1 MHEVITGGNMA
12 EYGLKYVANFDSRK
26 EAGAKAF
33 TLEIWQK
40 DLPQSFEAKTI
51 RAWRGLTLEVDGD
64 DDPVSPIQKTIVNFT
79 LVDAPEIADAATEK
93 SGDWQEFFTP
103 DSTMYK
109 VIIKQGQQYLWSGFI
124 TPDNWQESLDY
135 RGAVT
140 ITARDNIGHL
150 QDFDFDLQGDK
161 AGTATIANLLKAAID
176 KIDFRM
182 AIYYLIGDWEYQS
195 DHKWILYDN
204 SELADF
210 RVNVSQFEGKNWY
223 EVLEAVLSSLGLFLR
238 YTGKNQYVV
247 SHLRYL
253 PWLGNPTRQ
262 DTDVQDVIFLGGG
275 TRTYKPA
282 YKRIVE
288 NVKYDFSEE
297 AQYDA
302 ADGLSLSTSTDT
314 YTTDISVMMQERP
327 ATYSQITGA
336 ITQNTNTAAK
346 GWQAG
351 RGFGPLHGRTSSEL
365 DLDHV
370 ALLAANEQ
378 TASRVYIY
386 DIDTLLAGM
395 NGTLEL
401 QFAESPAIYAQRRGR
416 QPEYVLLSNSTTGG
430 SGGSTQRKEFT
441 PHLSSLKYALAYTTL
456 DGTTYYKTETSWQT
470 SSKILEYNEDQ
481 TAGSISFNLED
492 SSTLIGQTLM
502 RTAGRLR
509 LVLSDIYFNVG
520 DANKILTP
528 QGCGIYMA
536 VTGIS
541 LVAKTNGKLES
552 DKTTTINN
560 DDYNVTETRT
570 PDIGFLSR
578 DVVWQTP
585 QNYGNAVYYEN
596 SEGLVAPVLQRVTWA
611 GVTSPFPVFLH
622 KQILQY
628 HREPMQLL
636 EGDCMPSPAGL
647 WNYNSIVRYK
657 GHKFLLQG
665 GTYDFVSGIMSG
677 VRLHEFEQ
685 YDDIWSEDTPDVG
698 GVWSVTLVSAG
709 ENKVAVIRA
718 LVNSAGISLTDAKTM
733 ADNSPALV
741 GDNYT
746 NSEAQSIQEAIAAAG
761 GTATIA
767 EVTIN

>member
-1 MHEVITGGNMA
+1 MHEVITGGRDMA

-109 VIIKQGQQYLWSGFI
+109 VIIKQGQQFLWSGFI

-150 QDFDFDLQGDK
+150 QDFDFDLQGDN

-176 KIDFRM
+176 KIDFQM
-182 AIYYLIGDWEYQS
+182 AIYYLLGEWEYQS
-195 DHKWILYDN
+195 AHKWILYDN

-223 EVLEAVLSSLGLFLR
+223 DVVESVLSSLGLFIR
-238 YTGKNQYVV
+238 YTGNNQYVV

-253 PWLGNPTRQ
+253 PWLGNPTQ
-262 DTDVQDVIFLGGG
+262 QSTDVQDVVFLGGG

-288 NVKYDFSEE
+288 NMKYDFSEE
-297 AQYDA
+297 AKFDIME
-302 ADGLSLSTSTDT
+302 GLSPDNNILQYTYESKYDNPNGINITETDT
-314 YTTDISVMMQERP
+314 GYY
-327 ATYSQITGA
+327 ALNKGG
-336 ITQNTNTAAK
+336 NTA
-346 GWQAG
+346 GWQYGAG
-351 RGFGPLHGRTSSEL
+351 FLNAEKLEVIDRYSTEILLDKASTALIVANNTEQSKLARTYKFANVAKPSGIIRLTFDSNCYLTIKNKSITSCPSHLSRLTWALRYEVAGKSYYLNKNLHGYKWGDNVQILTYADMAEDSI
-365 DLDHV
+365 DLDFSV
-370 ALLAANEQ
+370 DLNDQNIQGGGDIYLL
-378 TASRVYIY
+378 
-386 DIDTLLAGM
+386 IDSVTFQHSVFYFPYETDP
-395 NGTLEL
+395 NT
-401 QFAESPAIYAQRRGR
+401 
-416 QPEYVLLSNSTTGG
+416 
-430 SGGSTQRKEFT
+430 
-441 PHLSSLKYALAYTTL
+441 
-456 DGTTYYKTETSWQT
+456 TETINT
-470 SSKILEYNEDQ
+470 
-481 TAGSISFNLED
+481 T
-492 SSTLIGQTLM
+492 T
-502 RTAGRLR
+502 
-509 LVLSDIYFNVG
+509 
-520 DANKILTP
+520 
-528 QGCGIYMA
+528 GIYMGVRGLA
-536 VTGIS
+536 
-541 LVAKTNGKLES
+541 LVVSGETTLVS
-552 DKTTTINN
+552 DTITTINN
-560 DDYNVTETRT
+560 EKYNVTARIS

-578 DVVWQTP
+578 KVGWQTP
-585 QNYGNAVYYEN
+585 QNYGNAVYYTN
-596 SEGLVAPVLQRVTWA
+596 SDGLVAPVLYRVTWD

-628 HREPMQLL
+628 HREPMQML

-647 WNYNSIVRYK
+647 WNYNAITRYK

-685 YDDIWSEDTPDVG
+685 YDDIWSEDAPEVG
-698 GVWSVTLVSAG
+698 GVWSVTLTEVG
-709 ENKVAVIRA
+709 PNKILVVRA
-718 LVNSAGISLTDAKTM
+718 LIDSAGIALKDAKTM
-733 ADNSPALV
+733 ADNPPAMV
-741 GDNYT
+741 GNNYT
-746 NSEAQSIQEAIAAAG
+746 HAEAQSIQKAIAAAG

-767 EVTIN
+767 EVTTN